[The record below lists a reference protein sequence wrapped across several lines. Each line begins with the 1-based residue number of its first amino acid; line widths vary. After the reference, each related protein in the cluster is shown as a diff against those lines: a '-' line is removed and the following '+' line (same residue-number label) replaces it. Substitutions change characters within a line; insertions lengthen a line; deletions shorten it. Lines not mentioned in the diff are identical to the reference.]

1 MTEWIDRTE
10 LLQRLLE
17 QPPAALHLDTE
28 FMRTDTLL
36 PQLALLQL
44 AIDGRIALID
54 PLGDI
59 DLAPLGRSLAD
70 STHCCVMH
78 SASEDLEALAA
89 ILPDGPAHL
98 FDTQIAAAFAGL
110 GPGLGYQKLVQQ
122 LTGVELAKGETRS
135 NWLRRPLTPNQIEY
149 AAQDVLYLPDLHDQ
163 LGALLAQRGYSDWM
177 AEDCARM
184 VKRAAQREPDPEP
197 QVAFSGAANWSRQRQ
212 ALLRRLLRWRDATAH
227 TLNRPRPWVLDDA
240 RALAL
245 TANPPADANALFECV
260 KGLRAMRGPQRAELL
275 DLLHA
280 PLAPDEL
287 EFTSIPR
294 STGASDKRMLA
305 ALREIITAHATEL
318 DLPPGLLCARRH
330 LETLLVTGCWP
341 PALEGWRRAVL
352 HEDLMARLADEMP
365 HGSDA

>member
-1 MTEWIDRTE
+1 MTEWIDRNE
-10 LLQRLLE
+10 PLQRLLE
-17 QPPAALHLDTE
+17 NPPASLHLDTE

-44 AIDGRIALID
+44 AIDGRVGLID
-54 PLGDI
+54 PLTDI
-59 DLAPLGRSLAD
+59 DLAPLGRLLAD
-70 STHCCVMH
+70 SAHCCVMH
-78 SASEDLEALAA
+78 SAGEDLEALAA
-89 ILPDGPAHL
+89 ILPDGPARL

-122 LTGVELAKGETRS
+122 LAGIELAKGETRS

-149 AAQDVLYLPDLHDQ
+149 AAQDVIYLPDLHDR
-163 LGALLAQRGYSDWM
+163 LCALLAQRGYSDWL

-184 VKRAAQREPDPEP
+184 VRRAAQRAPDPEP
-197 QVAFSGAANWSRQRQ
+197 QVAFSSAANWPRDRQ
-212 ALLRRLLRWRDATAH
+212 ALLRRLLRWREATAR

-260 KGLRAMRGPQRAELL
+260 KGLRAMRGQQRAELL
-275 DLLHA
+275 DRLHA

-287 EFTSIPR
+287 EFMPIPR
-294 STGASDKRMLA
+294 SPGASDKKVLA
-305 ALREIITAHATEL
+305 ALREIVDAHAMEL

-330 LETLLVTGCWP
+330 IETLLVTGCWP
-341 PALEGWRRAVL
+341 AALEGWRREVL
-352 HEDLMARLADEMP
+352 HEGLMTRLADFMP